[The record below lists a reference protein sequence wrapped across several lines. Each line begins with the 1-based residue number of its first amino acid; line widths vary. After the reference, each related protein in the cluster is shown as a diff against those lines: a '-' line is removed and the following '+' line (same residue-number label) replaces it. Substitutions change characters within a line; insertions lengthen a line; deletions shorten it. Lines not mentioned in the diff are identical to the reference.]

1 LWPDPASV
9 ADPASPLSIAPA
21 LCDALKDPSMAESTL
36 PARESWQRAA
46 DVQRGTARAA
56 VLGVSD
62 GLVTNVA
69 LILGVAA
76 AEATPA
82 VVRLAGLASLVA
94 GACSMAV
101 GEYVSMRAQ
110 VELLEGL
117 LMEEARRL
125 RQNPEGARAEL
136 EKFIVRAGVTRRTA
150 RQAARELARNPAH
163 ALSTYAR
170 SIGLN
175 PDELGSPWA
184 AAFSSLLT
192 FAGGA
197 LVPLVPWF
205 FGGGRNAQ
213 LASVALA
220 GVASIGI
227 GAILARLSGRSWPW
241 PAFRQ
246 LLVIAI
252 AAGATVLVGR
262 LFHVPVG

>member
-1 LWPDPASV
+1 MSET
-9 ADPASPLSIAPA
+9 A
-21 LCDALKDPSMAESTL
+21 LNAHQS
-36 PARESWQRAA
+36 RQRAVE
-46 DVQRGTARAA
+46 VQRGTARAA

-62 GLVTNVA
+62 GLVTNVS

-76 AEATPA
+76 ANASPA

-117 LMEEARRL
+117 LVEEARRL
-125 RQNPEGARAEL
+125 RENPEVARAEL
-136 EKFIVRAGVTRRTA
+136 EQFIVRAGVSRRTA
-150 RQAARELARNPAH
+150 RQASRELARDPAH

-184 AAFSSLLT
+184 AASSSLLT

-205 FGGGRNAQ
+205 FASGRTAQ
-213 LASVALA
+213 LASLLLA
-220 GVASIGI
+220 AAASLGI
-227 GAILARLSGRSWPW
+227 GAILARLSGRRWPW

>member
-1 LWPDPASV
+1 MA
-9 ADPASPLSIAPA
+9 
-21 LCDALKDPSMAESTL
+21 MAETTL
-36 PARESWQRAA
+36 NAHESRQRAA
-46 DVQRGTARAA
+46 EVQRGTARAA

-62 GLVTNVA
+62 GLVTNVS

-82 VVRLAGLASLVA
+82 VVRVAGLASLVA

-110 VELLEGL
+110 VELLEGV

-125 RQNPEGARAEL
+125 RDNPEGARAEL
-136 EKFIVRAGVTRRTA
+136 EQVIVRAGVSRRTA

-163 ALSTYAR
+163 ALATYAR

-184 AAFSSLLT
+184 AALSSLLT

-205 FGGGRNAQ
+205 FGAGLRAQ
-213 LASVALA
+213 LTSLALA
-220 GVASIGI
+220 GAASLGI
-227 GAILARLSGRSWPW
+227 GAILARLGSRPWPW

-246 LLVIAI
+246 LLVIAL

>member
-1 LWPDPASV
+1 
-9 ADPASPLSIAPA
+9 
-21 LCDALKDPSMAESTL
+21 MAETALNAHSS
-36 PARESWQRAA
+36 RQRAVE
-46 DVQRGTARAA
+46 VQRGTARAA

-62 GLVTNVA
+62 GLVTNVS

-76 AEATPA
+76 AEASPA

-125 RQNPEGARAEL
+125 RENPELARAEL
-136 EKFIVRAGVTRRTA
+136 EQFIVRAGVSRRTA
-150 RQAARELARNPAH
+150 RQASRELARDPAH

-170 SIGLN
+170 SMGLN

-205 FGGGRNAQ
+205 FASGRTAQ
-213 LASVALA
+213 LASLLLA
-220 GVASIGI
+220 GAASLGI
-227 GAILARLSGRSWPW
+227 GAILARLSGRRWPW

-246 LLVIAI
+246 LLVIGI

>member
-1 LWPDPASV
+1 
-9 ADPASPLSIAPA
+9 
-21 LCDALKDPSMAESTL
+21 MAETTL
-36 PARESWQRAA
+36 NGQGTRQRAA
-46 DVQRGTARAA
+46 EVQRGTARAA

-76 AEATPA
+76 ADATPA

-117 LMEEARRL
+117 LLEEARRL
-125 RQNPEGARAEL
+125 RENPEATRAEL
-136 EKFIVRAGVTRRTA
+136 EQVIVRAGLSRRTA
-150 RQAARELARNPAH
+150 RQASRELARDPAH
-163 ALSTYAR
+163 ALATYAR

-175 PDELGSPWA
+175 PEELGSPWA
-184 AAFSSLLT
+184 AAVSSLFT

-205 FGGGRNAQ
+205 VASGRRAQ
-213 LASVALA
+213 LASLLLA
-220 GVASIGI
+220 GAASLGI
-227 GAILARLSGRSWPW
+227 GVMLARLSGRPWPW

>member
-1 LWPDPASV
+1 MA
-9 ADPASPLSIAPA
+9 
-21 LCDALKDPSMAESTL
+21 MAETAL
-36 PARESWQRAA
+36 NAHESRQRAA
-46 DVQRGTARAA
+46 EVQRGTARAA

-62 GLVTNVA
+62 GLVTNVS

-110 VELLEGL
+110 VELLEGV
-117 LMEEARRL
+117 LMDEARRL
-125 RQNPEGARAEL
+125 RENPAGARAEL
-136 EKFIVRAGVTRRTA
+136 EQVIVRAGVSRRTA

-163 ALSTYAR
+163 ALATYAR

-184 AAFSSLLT
+184 AAVSSLLT

-205 FGGGRNAQ
+205 FAGGLRAQ
-213 LASVALA
+213 LGSLALA
-220 GVASIGI
+220 GGASLAI
-227 GAILARLSGRSWPW
+227 GAVLARLGARSWPW
-241 PAFRQ
+241 PALRQ
-246 LLVIAI
+246 LLVIAL

>member
-1 LWPDPASV
+1 
-9 ADPASPLSIAPA
+9 
-21 LCDALKDPSMAESTL
+21 MAETALNAHQS
-36 PARESWQRAA
+36 RQRAA
-46 DVQRGTARAA
+46 EVQRGTARAA

-62 GLVTNVA
+62 GLVTNVS

-76 AEATPA
+76 ADASPA

-117 LMEEARRL
+117 LLEEARRL
-125 RQNPEGARAEL
+125 RENPEVARAEL
-136 EKFIVRAGVTRRTA
+136 EQFIVRAGVSRRTA
-150 RQAARELARNPAH
+150 RQASRELARDPAH

-184 AAFSSLLT
+184 AASSSLLT

-205 FGGGRNAQ
+205 FASGRTAQ
-213 LASVALA
+213 LASLLLA
-220 GVASIGI
+220 AAASLGI
-227 GAILARLSGRSWPW
+227 GAILARLSGRRGPW

-252 AAGATVLVGR
+252 AVGATVLVGR

>member
-1 LWPDPASV
+1 
-9 ADPASPLSIAPA
+9 
-21 LCDALKDPSMAESTL
+21 MAERL
-36 PARESWQRAA
+36 ESSDRAQPIPGQRAA
-46 DVQRGTARAA
+46 EVQRGTARAA
-56 VLGVSD
+56 VLGISD

-76 AEATPA
+76 AEASPP

-117 LMEEARRL
+117 LIEEARRL
-125 RQNPEGARAEL
+125 RENPEGARADL
-136 EKFIVRAGVTRRTA
+136 EQFILRAGVSRRTA
-150 RQAARELARNPAH
+150 RQASREMARDPACALA
-163 ALSTYAR
+163 TYAR

-192 FAGGA
+192 FAFGA
-197 LVPLVPWF
+197 LVPLLPWF
-205 FGGGRNAQ
+205 FGAGRSAQ

-227 GAILARLSGRSWPW
+227 GVVLARLSGRSWPW

>member
-1 LWPDPASV
+1 
-9 ADPASPLSIAPA
+9 
-21 LCDALKDPSMAESTL
+21 MAETTVNAHAS
-36 PARESWQRAA
+36 RQRAA
-46 DVQRGTARAA
+46 GVQRGTARAA

-62 GLVTNVA
+62 GLVTNVS

-76 AEATPA
+76 ANLSPA
-82 VVRLAGLASLVA
+82 VVRLVGLASLVA

-117 LMEEARRL
+117 LMDEARRL
-125 RQNPEGARAEL
+125 RDNPEVARAEL
-136 EKFIVRAGVTRRTA
+136 EQFIVRAGVSRRTA
-150 RQAARELARNPAH
+150 RQASRELSRNPAH
-163 ALSTYAR
+163 ALATYAR
-170 SIGLN
+170 SMGLN
-175 PDELGSPWA
+175 PDGLGSPWA
-184 AAFSSLLT
+184 AASSSLLT

-205 FGGGRNAQ
+205 FASGRTAQ
-213 LASVALA
+213 LASLLLA
-220 GVASIGI
+220 GAASLGI
-227 GAILARLSGRSWPW
+227 GAMLARLSGRPWPW

-246 LLVIAI
+246 VLVIAL

>member
-1 LWPDPASV
+1 MA
-9 ADPASPLSIAPA
+9 
-21 LCDALKDPSMAESTL
+21 MAETTL
-36 PARESWQRAA
+36 DAHESRQRAA
-46 DVQRGTARAA
+46 GVQRGTARAA

-62 GLVTNVA
+62 GLVTNVS

-76 AEATPA
+76 AQATPG

-110 VELLEGL
+110 VELLEGV

-125 RQNPEGARAEL
+125 RENPEGARAEL
-136 EKFIVRAGVTRRTA
+136 ELVIVRAGVSRRTA

-163 ALSTYAR
+163 ALATYAR

-184 AAFSSLLT
+184 AALSSLLT

-205 FGGGRNAQ
+205 FGAGPRAQ
-213 LASVALA
+213 LASLALA
-220 GVASIGI
+220 GAASLAI
-227 GAILARLSGRSWPW
+227 GAVLARLGGRSWPW

-246 LLVIAI
+246 LLVIAL